1 MCFMNTFDPNM
12 THAMP
17 ALSSIDDDPEDTQIL
32 PATPT
37 RPLVAIQEGLKSSF
51 SPLSGALALNVIGRA
66 THPLILMR
74 DQELPEKDMP
84 LAFALV
90 CMVAALVVF
99 LTEWGFTDLLSSFV
113 WR

>member
-37 RPLVAIQEGLKSSF
+37 RPLAAIQEGLKSSF
-51 SPLSGALALNVIGRA
+51 SPSSGALALNVIGRA

-74 DQELPEKDMP
+74 DQELPEKDMR